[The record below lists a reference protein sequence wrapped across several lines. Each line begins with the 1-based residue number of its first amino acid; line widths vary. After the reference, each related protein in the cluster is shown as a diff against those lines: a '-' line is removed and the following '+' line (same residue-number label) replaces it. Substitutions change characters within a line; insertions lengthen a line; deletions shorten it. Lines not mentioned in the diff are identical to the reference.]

1 MNFIMFALVRLI
13 DLYIIVIIIRA
24 IMSWFTAN
32 PHNEIYQ
39 LLIRITEPVLA
50 PFRRLFPTMTIDFS
64 PLIVIILL
72 QLLKNMIIGAL

>member
-32 PHNEIYQ
+32 PHNQIYQ
-39 LLIRITEPVLA
+39 LLIQITEPVLA
-50 PFRRLFPTMTIDFS
+50 PFRRLLPAMTIDFS

-72 QLLKNMIIGAL
+72 QLLRNMIIGAL